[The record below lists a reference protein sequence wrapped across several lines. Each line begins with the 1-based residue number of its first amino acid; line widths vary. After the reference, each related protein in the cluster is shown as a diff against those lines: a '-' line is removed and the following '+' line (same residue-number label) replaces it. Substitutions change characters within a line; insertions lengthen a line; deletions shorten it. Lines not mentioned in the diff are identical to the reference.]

1 MNEPTKFDLIY
12 DRLCKSTG
20 SVLSIYTLDFYPNI
34 TPQRLNESNNY
45 TLIYTE
51 QNLGVKEK
59 THSVSVYR
67 SVTDIYFYIETQ
79 QVKNL
84 SKLLFDPTKIN
95 MKDLDLL
102 VMTLRNQKKL

>member
-1 MNEPTKFDLIY
+1 MNQPSKFDLIY
-12 DRLCKSTG
+12 DRLCNSTG

-34 TPQRLNESNNY
+34 TPQKLSESNNY

-51 QNLGVKEK
+51 QNVGVKEK
-59 THSVSVYR
+59 THLVSVYR

-79 QVKNL
+79 QVNNQG
-84 SKLLFDPTKIN
+84 KLLFDPKKIN

-102 VMTLRNQKKL
+102 VMTLRNLTKL